1 MDFSTFVGLYL
12 IMRLHSERN
21 SIFRDPF
28 SKSIFSYSFEDSDL
42 NPFAVSSGKPCPK
55 RNRSLFLISGPQKN
69 WGPKTKFSFWNPQ
82 KISFLALYCILII
95 FLGKNLKKGFCYV
108 SDTKFLKILQKE
120 LSRYLEN
127 CRRR

>member
-21 SIFRDPF
+21 SIFRDSF

-55 RNRSLFLISGPQKN
+55 RNRSLFYIWSSKKLGAKN
-69 WGPKTKFSFWNPQ
+69 KIFILEPPKNQFFGTLLHSHN
-82 KISFLALYCILII
+82 
-95 FLGKNLKKGFCYV
+95 
-108 SDTKFLKILQKE
+108 FLKQKFE
-120 LSRYLEN
+120 KRLLLRFRHQISEDFANRI
-127 CRRR
+127 